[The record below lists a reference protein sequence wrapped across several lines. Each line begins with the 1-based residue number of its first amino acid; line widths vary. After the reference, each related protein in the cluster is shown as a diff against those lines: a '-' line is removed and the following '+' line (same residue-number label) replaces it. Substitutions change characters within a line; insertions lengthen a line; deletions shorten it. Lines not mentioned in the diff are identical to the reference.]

1 MTILNLITSDQHLIS
16 AQKIKL
22 ASGDINSVQLK
33 VAFDSAWDS
42 HPTRTA
48 VFYTS
53 SNPTKYDALMVDDM
67 CVIPAEVLE
76 KPGLLHIGV
85 RGVSMDGTSVK
96 TSSIAQHKIV
106 QGAEMEEMTIAPSM
120 DLYQQYIAAMDA
132 RVDPIFTEIKAQL
145 AEQHA
150 AQMAELTD
158 LLTPVV
164 LWTNESP
171 NEEFAEQ
178 TIEMDLSEYK
188 RISVLFG
195 EAKTTSNVYYEFIF
209 SEKNVP
215 QIVHDRGAASQS
227 DYLFARK
234 LTLSNTGIQITDAT
248 YPGSNNHNDYVVP
261 IKITGYK
268 Y

>member
-53 SNPTKYDALMVDDM
+53 LNPTKYDALMVDDM

-106 QGAEMEEMTIAPSM
+106 QGAEMEAMTIAPSM

-145 AEQHA
+145 AAQHA
-150 AQMAELTD
+150 AHMAELTD

-164 LWTNESP
+164 LWENP
-171 NEEFAEQ
+171 NPTEEFAEQ

-188 RISVLFG
+188 RISVLFRNFI
-195 EAKTTSNVYYEFIF
+195 KSQTNKHSEFCF
-209 SEKNVP
+209 SEKNTDLS
-215 QIVHDRGAASQS
+215 VHETIQS
-227 DYLFARK
+227 DMSSI
-234 LTLSNTGIQITDAT
+234 LSNRTVLFTDESVHFSEGERDDSTAN
-248 YPGSNNHNDYVVP
+248 GRLVP
-261 IKITGYK
+261 LKITGYK